1 MAESG
6 KLISYTCKNGET
18 KKGILMPEHWQP
30 TGMNSGRS
38 VPLKFCKR
46 AILGLSQNSIL
57 NTDADIS
64 FMLKYGG
71 NIRIITKSLSIEKFG
86 WLVKNKK
93 LLPMVMEDGG
103 FQKSGSSWFG
113 TVEHG
118 DLDKVIKII
127 YDETACNAMLSASQ
141 VELVQ
146 QDIVR
151 TEVKQKEQLDIT
163 EITKK
168 HSANENDKAK
178 RLRIVKVKS
187 ISKLK
192 ILNLLNL

>member
-1 MAESG
+1 M
-6 KLISYTCKNGET
+6 
-18 KKGILMPEHWQP
+18 
-30 TGMNSGRS
+30 
-38 VPLKFCKR
+38 
-46 AILGLSQNSIL
+46 GLSQNSIL

-71 NIRIITKSLSIEKFG
+71 NVRIITKSLSMERFG

-93 LLPMVMEDGG
+93 LLPMVLEDGG

-113 TVEHG
+113 TVEHQ
-118 DLDKVIKII
+118 DLDKVIQII

-141 VELVQ
+141 VEMVQ

-151 TEVKQKEQLDIT
+151 TEVKQKEQFDIK
-163 EITKK
+163 EITKNPPADE
-168 HSANENDKAK
+168 SDKAK
-178 RLRIVKVKS
+178 RLRIVKVKAQA
-187 ISKLK
+187 KLK